1 MLEFPELY
9 QAVLPPVAIKLLCK
23 YGPLLYQD
31 NLPLGSLTV
40 PNIWTAIR
48 QVKILSGPLA
58 KIDHA
63 KANGIHFYFGVSAQ
77 VNIRGRCVNFLSP
90 VRKDG
95 TTMIVTPKFI
105 NVKTKQNLNP
115 RDGKKICGMESY
127 VLVASPYKQCV
138 HHLEDHCIHKY
149 NGTDRHLCLN
159 HGTSPIGYLSSPP
172 SEKEL
177 KNLEDSITVTDV
189 SIPADTAIYRL
200 YLTILHTESAI
211 KNKKII
217 VGSSSEA
224 QSYLPIQKI
233 DYSNSQNDAS
243 LTKNFEVEMT
253 ANKND

>member
-1 MLEFPELY
+1 M
-9 QAVLPPVAIKLLCK
+9 
-23 YGPLLYQD
+23 
-31 NLPLGSLTV
+31 
-40 PNIWTAIR
+40 
-48 QVKILSGPLA
+48 KILSGPLT

-77 VNIRGRCVNFLSP
+77 VDIRGRCVNFLSP

-138 HHLEDHCIHKY
+138 HHLEDHCIRKY

-189 SIPADTAIYRL
+189 STTATGIYRL

-211 KNKKII
+211 KDKKVI
-217 VGSSSEA
+217 VGSSPEA
-224 QSYLPIQKI
+224 QSYLPIQKVG
-233 DYSNSQNDAS
+233 YSGPQHYDN
-243 LTKNFEVEMT
+243 KNFDDEMI
-253 ANKND
+253 ANKSD